1 MNLSIRISIKLF
13 QCAVTLTINQLFSA
27 IKLLSLGAECNM
39 EYIFRMSYI
48 LQLISLEMSE
58 IIAKYEKQGKYLPIL
73 HKTKCD
79 NYFIAKCFL
88 KSNLL
93 NTM

>member
-1 MNLSIRISIKLF
+1 
-13 QCAVTLTINQLFSA
+13 
-27 IKLLSLGAECNM
+27 M
-39 EYIFRMSYI
+39 EYIFRMSHI
-48 LQLISLEMSE
+48 LQLISLKASE

-73 HKTKCD
+73 HETKCD
-79 NYFIAKCFL
+79 NYFIAKCLL